1 MYPPVYKELIQ
12 NLKNEDYLSKI
23 SLKWLILGYNNEKD
37 KENFFRSGFHRLAG
51 NKTLEK
57 QIKNGL
63 SEGEIRLTWQEGL
76 KKFKKLRSKYLIYN

>member
-1 MYPPVYKELIQ
+1 MRAII
-12 NLKNEDYLSKI
+12 LSAGRGRRLPKHL
-23 SLKWLILGYNNEKD
+23 SLKPKVLLKI
-37 KENFFRSGFHRLAG
+37 G
-51 NKTLEK
+51 NKTILEK